1 MGSLESMNVIMNY
14 KMLFV
19 LHWNVL
25 WDVPLPI
32 AVSSCCVYRMWAA
45 GHGKV
50 CVAVPGAG
58 WYAVTK
64 VHVVG
69 ECITLLLEVVSV
81 TVCS

>member
-1 MGSLESMNVIMNY
+1 MFHFQSQL
-14 KMLFV
+14 V
-19 LHWNVL
+19 LV
-25 WDVPLPI
+25 V
-32 AVSSCCVYRMWAA
+32 VYRMWAA